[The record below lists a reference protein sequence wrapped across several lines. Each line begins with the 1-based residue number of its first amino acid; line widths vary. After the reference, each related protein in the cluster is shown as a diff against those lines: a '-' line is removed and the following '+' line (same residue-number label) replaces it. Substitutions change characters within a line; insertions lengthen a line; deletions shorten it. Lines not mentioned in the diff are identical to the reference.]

1 MRNNVL
7 ISIIISTFNKPW
19 SILSTTLE
27 SIISSDFRDFEI
39 ILIDQNRNSN
49 IEPAL
54 EENYK
59 FKQITYLQSLD
70 IGLSRGRNL
79 GIKHAKGRWILFFDD
94 DAILP
99 GNTLNKI
106 IDILTENRNNPLIY
120 CGRVL
125 IPDTGKPYL
134 KKSAVMG
141 KKISLINFDSV
152 CSIALL
158 FHKRIFDEIGLFDEA
173 FGAGADYGA
182 GEESDIILRA
192 LKKGYKIKKLDG
204 FNVYHPLSDTED
216 LSKRKSYGIGTGA
229 LYRKHIFSSLSNF
242 FILTLKLFAELIL
255 RVALIIRNLNSS
267 GLRNYHLFYLQ
278 GYIKGFFSYNTRS

>member
-1 MRNNVL
+1 MASNVL
-7 ISIIISTFNKPW
+7 ISIIISTLNKPW
-19 SILSTTLE
+19 SILSNTLE

-49 IEPAL
+49 IKSAL

-59 FKQITYLQSLD
+59 FKQITYLQSSD

-79 GIKHAKGRWILFFDD
+79 GIKHAQGSWLLFFDD
-94 DAILP
+94 DAILF
-99 GNTLNKI
+99 GNTLSKI
-106 IDILTENRNNPLIY
+106 TDILTENRNNLFIY
-120 CGRVL
+120 CGRVF
-125 IPDTGKPYL
+125 IQDTGKPYL

-141 KKISLINFDSV
+141 KEISLINFDSV

-158 FHKRIFDEIGLFDEA
+158 FHKKIFDEIGLFDEA

-192 LKKGYKIKKLDG
+192 LKKGYTIKKLDD
-204 FNVYHPLSDTED
+204 FDVYHPLSDIEN
-216 LSKRKSYGIGTGA
+216 LSKRKLYGIGTGA

-242 FILTLKLFAELIL
+242 FVLTLKLFAELTL
-255 RVALIIRNLNSS
+255 RIALIIRNLNSS
-267 GLRNYHLFYLQ
+267 GMRNYHLIYLQ